1 MALANCSMNPEALQ
15 LFVGHVPN
23 PPFWATVSRQ
33 NAPGAKDNAR
43 LWGRAERLT
52 IHGIA
57 KLLCFFC
64 SLAFWGHSFITSSD
78 FGNCNPILSSICDL
92 RCD

>member
-33 NAPGAKDNAR
+33 NAPGRAKDNVR
-43 LWGRAERLT
+43 LWGRAER
-52 IHGIA
+52 IA

-64 SLAFWGHSFITSSD
+64 SLWGHSFITSSD
-78 FGNCNPILSSICDL
+78 FGNCNSILSSICDL